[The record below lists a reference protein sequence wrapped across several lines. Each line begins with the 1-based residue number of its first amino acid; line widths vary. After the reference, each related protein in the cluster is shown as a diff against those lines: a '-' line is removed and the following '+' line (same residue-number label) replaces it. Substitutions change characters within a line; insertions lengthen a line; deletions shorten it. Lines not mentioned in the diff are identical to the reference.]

1 MALKCGILGLPNVGK
16 STLFNSISNNKV
28 DAKNFPFCT
37 IDPNVGVV
45 EVPDSRL
52 DTLSQLVN
60 PEKISPTTIE
70 FADIAGLVKGASKGE
85 GLGNKFLSNLKE
97 VDALIHVI
105 RCFDDNNITHVN
117 GKIDPLYDKE
127 IIDYELLLK
136 DLETINKQ
144 IEKFTKNAKS
154 GNKEIASQLETLI
167 NCGKNLENNVA
178 IRNIDLSKKETE
190 FIKTFNLLTIKP
202 IIYVANVNEDLII
215 KDNDHIN
222 NLRECVKKE
231 GFELTKISASI
242 EEQISQMEEEDQNIF
257 LNEYGLKESGLDK
270 LIRTSYKLLGLI
282 TFFTAGPKEV
292 KAWTIKKG
300 SKAPQGAGKI
310 HSDFER
316 GFIKAEVIKYN
327 DYIKYQSE
335 LNCKENGKINIEGK
349 DYIIDDGD
357 IIHFK
362 FNV

>member
-16 STLFNSISNNKV
+16 STLFNSISNNQV
-28 DAKNFPFCT
+28 EAKNFPFCT
-37 IDPNVGVV
+37 IDPNFGIV

-52 DTLSQLVN
+52 DTLYKLVN
-60 PEKISPTTIE
+60 PENIVPTTIE

-105 RCFDDNNITHVN
+105 RCFEDDNITHVN
-117 GKIDPLYDKE
+117 GKVDPLYDKE

-144 IEKFTKNAKS
+144 IEKFKKNSKS
-154 GNKEIASQLETLI
+154 GDKETISKLEILI
-167 NCGKNLENNVA
+167 NCEKQLKNNVA
-178 IRNIDLSKKETE
+178 IRNIGLSKEDE
-190 FIKTFNLLTIKP
+190 DFIKRFNLITIKP
-202 IIYVANVNEDLII
+202 IIYVANVNEDFIS
-215 KDNDHIN
+215 KDNDYIN
-222 NLRECVKKE
+222 NFRESVKNE
-231 GFELTKISASI
+231 GFELIKISASI
-242 EEQISQMEEEDQNIF
+242 EEQISQMDKEDQNIF
-257 LNEYGLKESGLDK
+257 LNEYGLKESGLNK
-270 LIRTSYKLLGLI
+270 LIKASYKLLGLI

-292 KAWTIKKG
+292 KAWTIKNG

-316 GFIKAEVIKYN
+316 GFIKAEVIKYD
-327 DYIKYQSE
+327 DYIKYKSE
-335 LNCKENGKINIEGK
+335 LNCKENGKINLEGK
-349 DYIIDDGD
+349 DYVIDDGD

>member
-37 IDPNVGVV
+37 IDPNFGIV

-52 DTLSQLVN
+52 DTLSKLVN
-60 PEKISPTTIE
+60 PENIVPTTIE

-105 RCFDDNNITHVN
+105 RCFEDDNITHVN

-144 IEKFTKNAKS
+144 IEKYKKNAKS
-154 GNKEIASQLETLI
+154 GNKETISNLETLI
-167 NCGKNLENNVA
+167 NCEKKLKNNVA
-178 IRNIDLSKKETE
+178 IRNIGLSKEDKD
-190 FIKTFNLLTIKP
+190 FIKGFNLITSKP
-202 IIYVANVNEDLII
+202 IIYVANVNEDFIS

-222 NLRECVKKE
+222 NLRECVKNE
-231 GFELTKISASI
+231 GFKLIKISASI

-270 LIRTSYKLLGLI
+270 LIKASYSLLGLI

-292 KAWTIKKG
+292 KAWTIKNG

-316 GFIKAEVIKYN
+316 GFIKAEVIKYD
-327 DYIKYQSE
+327 DYIKYKSE
-335 LNCKENGKINIEGK
+335 LNCKENGKINLEGK
-349 DYIIDDGD
+349 DYVIDDGD

>member
-1 MALKCGILGLPNVGK
+1 MGLKCGILGLPNVGK
-16 STLFNSISNNKV
+16 STLFNSISNNQV
-28 DAKNFPFCT
+28 EAKNFPFCT
-37 IDPNVGVV
+37 IDPNFGIV

-52 DTLSQLVN
+52 DTLSKLVN
-60 PEKISPTTIE
+60 PESLVPTTIE

-105 RCFDDNNITHVN
+105 RCFDDTNITHVN

-144 IEKFTKNAKS
+144 IEKYKKNAKS
-154 GNKEIASQLETLI
+154 GNKETISNLETLI
-167 NCGKNLENNVA
+167 NCERQLKNNVA
-178 IRNIDLSKKETE
+178 IRNIGLSKEDKD
-190 FIKTFNLLTIKP
+190 FIKGFNLITSKP
-202 IIYVANVNEDLII
+202 IIYVANVNENFIS
-215 KDNDHIN
+215 KDNDCIN
-222 NLRECVKKE
+222 NLRECVKNE
-231 GFELTKISASI
+231 GFELIKISASI
-242 EEQISQMEEEDQNIF
+242 EEQISQMDKEDQNIF
-257 LNEYGLKESGLDK
+257 LNEYGLKESGLKK
-270 LIRTSYKLLGLI
+270 LIKASYRLLGLI

-292 KAWTIKKG
+292 KAWTIKNG
-300 SKAPQGAGKI
+300 SKAPGGAGKI

-316 GFIKAEVIKYN
+316 GFIKAEVIKYD
-327 DYIKYQSE
+327 DYIKYKSE
-335 LNCKENGKINIEGK
+335 LNCKENGKINLEGK
-349 DYIIDDGD
+349 DYVIDDGD

>member
-16 STLFNSISNNKV
+16 STLFNSISNNQV
-28 DAKNFPFCT
+28 EAKNFPFCT
-37 IDPNVGVV
+37 IDPNFGIV

-52 DTLSQLVN
+52 DTLSKLVN
-60 PEKISPTTIE
+60 PENIVPTTIE

-105 RCFDDNNITHVN
+105 RCFEDDNITHVN

-144 IEKFTKNAKS
+144 IEKYKKNAKS
-154 GNKEIASQLETLI
+154 GNKETISNLETLI
-167 NCGKNLENNVA
+167 NCEKKLKNNVA
-178 IRNIDLSKKETE
+178 IRNIDLSKEDKD
-190 FIKTFNLLTIKP
+190 FIKGFNLITSKP
-202 IIYVANVNEDLII
+202 IIYVANVNEDFIS
-215 KDNDHIN
+215 KDNDYIK
-222 NLRECVKKE
+222 NLKKCVKNE
-231 GFELTKISASI
+231 GFQLIKISASI

-257 LNEYGLKESGLDK
+257 LNEYGLKESGLNK
-270 LIRTSYKLLGLI
+270 LIKASYSLLGLI
-282 TFFTAGPKEV
+282 TFFTAGLKEV

-316 GFIKAEVIKYN
+316 GFIKAEVIKYD
-327 DYIKYQSE
+327 DYIKYKSE
-335 LNCKENGKINIEGK
+335 LNCKENGKINLEGK
-349 DYIIDDGD
+349 DYVIDDGD

>member
-16 STLFNSISNNKV
+16 STLFNSISNNQV
-28 DAKNFPFCT
+28 EAKNFPFCT
-37 IDPNVGVV
+37 IDPNFGIV

-52 DTLSQLVN
+52 DTLYKLVN
-60 PEKISPTTIE
+60 PENIVPTTIE

-105 RCFDDNNITHVN
+105 RCFEDDNITHVN
-117 GKIDPLYDKE
+117 GKVDPLYDKE

-144 IEKFTKNAKS
+144 IEKFKKNAKS
-154 GNKEIASQLETLI
+154 GDKKAISNLETLI
-167 NCGKNLENNVA
+167 NCEKQLKNNVA
-178 IRNIDLSKKETE
+178 IRNIDLSKEDKV
-190 FIKTFNLLTIKP
+190 FIKAFNLITSKP
-202 IIYVANVNEDLII
+202 IIYVANVNEDFIS
-215 KDNDHIN
+215 KDNDCIN
-222 NLRECVKKE
+222 NLRECVKNE
-231 GFELTKISASI
+231 GFELIKISASI
-242 EEQISQMEEEDQNIF
+242 EEQISQIEEEDQNIF
-257 LNEYGLKESGLDK
+257 LNEYGLKESGLNK
-270 LIRTSYKLLGLI
+270 LIKASYKLLGLI

-292 KAWTIKKG
+292 KAWTIKNG

-316 GFIKAEVIKYN
+316 GFIKAEVIKYD
-327 DYIKYQSE
+327 DYIKYKSE
-335 LNCKENGKINIEGK
+335 LNCKENGKINLEGK
-349 DYIIDDGD
+349 DYVIDDGD

>member
-1 MALKCGILGLPNVGK
+1 M
-16 STLFNSISNNKV
+16 
-28 DAKNFPFCT
+28 
-37 IDPNVGVV
+37 
-45 EVPDSRL
+45 
-52 DTLSQLVN
+52 SQLVK
-60 PEKISPTTIE
+60 PEQIAPTTIE

-178 IRNIDLSKKETE
+178 IRNIDLPKKEAE

-222 NLRECVKKE
+222 NLSECVKKE